1 MAQPKRRISKSKKQ
15 MRIRSHT
22 RAYPEPSLC
31 QECGSP
37 VLPHRVC
44 RSCGNYKGRQVLTVS
59 IDD

>member
-1 MAQPKRRISKSKKQ
+1 MAQPKRKTSKSKKQ

-22 RAYPEPSLC
+22 RTYPETSVC

-44 RSCGNYKGRQVLTVS
+44 HSCGNYKGRQVLTVS